1 MLRTVRLLSALIALA
16 WAAQAKADGAGVPRA
31 VGVGVID
38 FQYSDSSGEE
48 NDQATV
54 HRSRLAAFMQALR
67 ADLAGR
73 AGDTI
78 VTPVCQ
84 PEPCEFGRTPAA
96 EIARAAKAAG
106 AKQLI
111 VGAIHKESTL
121 VQWMKTTIVDIDTGD
136 VLTEKLLT
144 FRGDTDEAWRRA
156 EAFVIEDLFGLP
168 KSTAAAPAT
177 IKLAVFPFELE
188 DFSGGGALIPP
199 DDIDR
204 EQLRLATEEA
214 RRLISLSDRYQL
226 IALDE
231 ADGEAAKARKLRDCE
246 GCEAPIAAARGAD
259 QSMIGIVTRISRTDY
274 AVTYKIRDAHTGA
287 PVAVE
292 QTDLRIGA
300 NYSWSRGARWLIEH
314 RLLAKPNPP

>member
-1 MLRTVRLLSALIALA
+1 MLRTIRLLSALIALA
-16 WAAQAKADGAGVPRA
+16 WTAQAKADGAGVPR
-31 VGVGVID
+31 GVGVAAID

-48 NDQATV
+48 NDQTSA
-54 HRSRLAAFMQALR
+54 HRDRLAAFMQALR
-67 ADLAGR
+67 ADLAAR
-73 AGDTI
+73 AGDTV

-84 PEPCEFGRTPAA
+84 PEPCEFGRTPGA

-106 AKQLI
+106 AKVLV

-121 VQWMKTTIVDIDTGD
+121 VQWMKTTIVDIDTGN
-136 VLTEKLLT
+136 VLTEKLMT

-156 EAFVIEDLFGLP
+156 EAFVIEDLFGVP
-168 KSTAAAPAT
+168 KSAAAPAT

-188 DFSGGGALIPP
+188 DFSAAGSLIPP

-214 RRLISLSDRYQL
+214 RRLIAQSARYQV
-226 IALDE
+226 IALDD
-231 ADGEAAKARKLRDCE
+231 ADGEAAKAHKLRDCE
-246 GCEAPIAAARGAD
+246 GCDAPIAAARGAD
-259 QSMIGIVTRISRTDY
+259 QSMIGIVTRISRTEY

-292 QTDLRIGA
+292 QTDVRMGA
-300 NYSWSRGARWLIEH
+300 NYAWSRGARWLIEH
-314 RLLAKPNPP
+314 RLLANSNPP